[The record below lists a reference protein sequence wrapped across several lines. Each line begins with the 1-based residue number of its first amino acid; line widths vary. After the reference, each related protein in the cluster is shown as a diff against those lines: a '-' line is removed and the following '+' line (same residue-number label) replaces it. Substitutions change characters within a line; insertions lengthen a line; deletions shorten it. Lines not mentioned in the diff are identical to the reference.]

1 MPCYELIKPLLK
13 FNGDPGPFN
22 LNYHCTV
29 LIAME
34 VCNHLLSCT
43 FLLGCQQKH
52 KIWFMMIVTSIQK
65 LHYKNL
71 IKGSLRSS
79 PIWVVMWLWLVLFI
93 VGFAGKSFVHNSF
106 YSSQRLAF
114 LSSCKIEQ
122 QLVTDMKNMRL
133 VNINDRSWVWK
144 VNSETAEIFTIP
156 ESSFLSFS
164 WSRNLS
170 LQNMILFI

>member
-1 MPCYELIKPLLK
+1 MLKTLINRSIKKLSNDLCYPADILEKFKACNITSVDEIIMPCYELIKPLLK

-34 VCNHLLSCT
+34 VCNHVLSYT

-71 IKGSLRSS
+71 IKGILRSS
-79 PIWVVMWLWLVLFI
+79 PI
-93 VGFAGKSFVHNSF
+93 
-106 YSSQRLAF
+106 
-114 LSSCKIEQ
+114 
-122 QLVTDMKNMRL
+122 
-133 VNINDRSWVWK
+133 
-144 VNSETAEIFTIP
+144 
-156 ESSFLSFS
+156 
-164 WSRNLS
+164 
-170 LQNMILFI
+170 